1 MRNFGCSAVGG
12 VEWDEVEEEEKKM
25 LEWEREAQG
34 KLGCSAC
41 SQEGRRGFA
50 IVACTAQGDWMVLPR
65 GRLPM

>member
-41 SQEGRRGFA
+41 LQEGRRGFA
-50 IVACTAQGDWMVLPR
+50 MDACTAQGDWMVLPR

>member
-25 LEWEREAQG
+25 LEWEVQG

-41 SQEGRRGFA
+41 LQEGRRGFA
-50 IVACTAQGDWMVLPR
+50 MDACTAQGDWRILPR